1 MKLNWNFQSS
11 GGGVIGQIP
20 SMGGGIWIFSGTR
33 HCLSHPPFYN
43 PTPMGGGTPYMAW
56 KGELTVP
63 LLTRKKI
70 SVGLQGSFAFQQ
82 VYPVSSI
89 GDPL

>member
-1 MKLNWNFQSS
+1 
-11 GGGVIGQIP
+11 
-20 SMGGGIWIFSGTR
+20 
-33 HCLSHPPFYN
+33 
-43 PTPMGGGTPYMAW
+43 MGGGTPYMAW